1 VAVKCPRCRHDNPAD
16 TRFCGKC
23 AAPLDAAALPTETL
37 QTPVRELETGSLFAG
52 RYQVIEEIG
61 RGGMGRVYKVQD
73 TELNEK
79 VALKLLRP
87 ELAADADTVER
98 FRHELKSARAVVHKN
113 VCRMFDIGRAEGA
126 PFITMEYVAGEDLKR
141 LIRKIG
147 QLPAGRAVSIA
158 GQIAAGLA
166 EAHGLGIVHRDLKP
180 QNIMVDEG
188 GSVRIMDF
196 GIARSLERKGLTG
209 AGVMIGTPEYM
220 SPEQVEGKPVD
231 ARSDIYSLGV
241 ILYEMTTGRVPFE
254 GDTPFTVGVK
264 HKSETPRDPREH
276 NPALPDDL
284 AALILRCLEKDRGK
298 RLASAGELAGELDR
312 IEAAL
317 PTTQRVAPKR
327 RTPSSKPVTVTFDAR
342 KAAVPAIAAVLVVAA
357 ALVLFLVVLK
367 KRIAVSATGKPSL
380 AVLYFKNN
388 TGDASLDEWRTALP
402 TLIISDLYQSR
413 YLDVVS
419 DTRIYGALRELNL
432 LEARAYAPED
442 LKRVAEK
449 TYATHILEGAL
460 TRAGT
465 SFRINTTLEDAVTGK
480 VLSAESVQGEGEAS
494 FHAMVDELG
503 RKIKAGLRLTSS
515 EIASDI
521 DLDVGRIT
529 SASPEAYKLYAQGR
543 VYHMDR
549 KYRESVALME
559 KAVAIDPGFAM
570 AYRSLGTAYGNL
582 GFRARA
588 EDYRQKAMALVDRV
602 SVRERGLI
610 EGSYYMRSEKTYGQ
624 AIDAIRKVVELY
636 PDDPVANNQLGLVY
650 GYIEELEKSAARY
663 ELCVRQPGAPY
674 LYYGNF
680 VSALTRMGR
689 YDEARRLLED
699 YLRTTPDSA
708 AAHDDLASIHLFEGR
723 YDQALAEA
731 DKAFSLDPNSLPAM
745 ATLGQAAMLKGD
757 FVRAEAEFERLA
769 EAGLRTRL
777 ANVRRG
783 LMMLYAAQGKYAKAI
798 EQIALVEE
806 EARKAGE
813 PDWLGQFDFFA
824 SLVYDTAG
832 RYRECLEASEQAH
845 RIAAGSENFGLMRN
859 ALMTKASALLGL
871 KRMDEARRLAEAA
884 KALAEASPN
893 KKAIFGYKFIR
904 AQIETADGDHG
915 RAIADAKEVVDS
927 LGPQSAYSNPD
938 AYMFQVLAKAYEAA
952 GDEVNAKRTYERL
965 QGLTSGRIY
974 GGNVYALSFYRV
986 GLIDEKLGD
995 RAGARRAYEKF
1006 LELWE
1011 DADPDLPEPAA
1022 ARRRLASLT
1031 SMEGR

>member
-1 VAVKCPRCRHDNPAD
+1 MAVKCPRCRHDNPAD

-37 QTPVRELETGSLFAG
+37 QAPVRELETGSLFAG

-79 VALKLLRP
+79 IALKLLRP

-98 FRHELKSARAVVHKN
+98 FRHELKSARTVVHKN

-166 EAHGLGIVHRDLKP
+166 EAHGHGIVHRDLKP

-312 IEAAL
+312 IEAVL
-317 PTTQRVAPKR
+317 PTTQRVVPKR

-465 SFRINTTLEDAVTGK
+465 SFRINTTLEDAATGK
-480 VLSAESVQGEGEAS
+480 VLSAESVQGDGEAS

-543 VYHMDR
+543 IYHMDR
-549 KYRESVALME
+549 KYRDSIALME

-582 GFRARA
+582 GFRAKA

-610 EGSYYMRSEKTYGQ
+610 EGSYYLRSEKTYGQ
-624 AIDAIRKVVELY
+624 AIDAIRNVVELY

-650 GYIEELEKSAARY
+650 GYIEELEKSTARY

-674 LYYGNF
+674 LYYGNL

-689 YDEARRLLED
+689 YDEARKLLED

-731 DKAFSLDPNSLPAM
+731 DKAFSLDPDSLPAM
-745 ATLGQAAMLKGD
+745 ATLGQAALLKGD

-769 EAGLRTRL
+769 EAGQRTRQ
-777 ANVRRG
+777 AYVRRG
-783 LMMLYAAQGKYAKAI
+783 LMMLYSAQGKYGKAI

-806 EARKAGE
+806 EARKVGE
-813 PDWLGQFDFFA
+813 PDWLGQFNFFA

-832 RYRECLEASEQAH
+832 RYRECLEASEKAYQ
-845 RIAAGSENFGLMRN
+845 IAAGSENFGLMRN
-859 ALMTKASALLGL
+859 TLMTKASSLLGL
-871 KRMDEARRLAEAA
+871 KRMDEARRVAEEA

-893 KKAIFGYKFIR
+893 KKAIFGYKGIR

-915 RAIADAKEVVDS
+915 RAIADAKAVVDS

-938 AYMFQVLAKAYEAA
+938 VYVFQVLADAYEAA
-952 GDEVNAKRTYERL
+952 GDGANAKRTYERL

-1011 DADPDLPEPAA
+1011 DADPHLPEPAD